1 MMSRKLRLSSYGS
14 YNPSYANVSL
24 LLHGDG
30 TNGSTTFTDNSPS
43 PKTLTV
49 NGNTQISTA
58 VVKYGTGS
66 MAFDGTGD
74 YLSSAFNTAFDL
86 LPNSFTVE
94 TWIYTTNLKAGG
106 QRIFATGGGLPGF
119 NGTTGIHVLCQ
130 INDATGSLGMQLST
144 NTATPT
150 GVGAAGGSVTANT
163 WIHLAFVYDS
173 SITTGRIFA
182 NGVLVGTATL
192 TGVARPTTN
201 PQMSIATI
209 PGEAGSVT
217 TNFQG
222 YMDDFQLTKG
232 VAKYNMSFS
241 PPLKQYPNS

>member
-1 MMSRKLRLSSYGS
+1 MIAHKPRRSIYGAYNSSYAS
-14 YNPSYANVSL
+14 VSL

-30 TNGSTTFTDNSPS
+30 TNGSVTITDNSPT

-66 MAFDGTGD
+66 IAFDGTGD
-74 YLSSAFNTAFDL
+74 YLSSAFNAAYDL

-94 TWIYTTNLKAGG
+94 GWVYTTNLKAGG
-106 QRIFATGGGLPGF
+106 QRIFATGGGVPGF
-119 NGTTGIHVLCQ
+119 NATTGIHVLCQ
-130 INDATGSLGMQLST
+130 INDAAGSLGFQLST

-150 GVGAAGGSVTANT
+150 GVGSGNVITANT
-163 WIHLAFVYDS
+163 WIYLAFVYDS
-173 SITTGRIFA
+173 ATTTGRIFA
-182 NGVLVGTATL
+182 NGVVVGGAVL
-192 TGVARPTTN
+192 SGVARPSTN
-201 PQMSIATI
+201 PQLGIATI

-217 TNFQG
+217 TAFQG

-232 VAKYNMSFS
+232 VAKYSMSFT
-241 PPLKQYPNS
+241 PPTKAFPNS

>member
-49 NGNTQISTA
+49 NGNTQINTTTK
-58 VVKYGTGS
+58 KYGTGS
-66 MAFDGTGD
+66 IAFDGTGD

-106 QRIFATGGGLPGF
+106 QRIFATSGGLPGF
-119 NGTTGIHVLCQ
+119 NGTNGIHVLCQ
-130 INDATGSLGMQLST
+130 INDAAGSLGIQMST
-144 NTATPT
+144 NTVTPAGT
-150 GVGAAGGSVTANT
+150 GSGNVIVANT
-163 WIHLAFVYDS
+163 WTHLAFVYNS
-173 SITTGRIFA
+173 STAEARIFA
-182 NGVLVGTATL
+182 NGTVVAGAVLS
-192 TGVARPTTN
+192 GVARPTTN